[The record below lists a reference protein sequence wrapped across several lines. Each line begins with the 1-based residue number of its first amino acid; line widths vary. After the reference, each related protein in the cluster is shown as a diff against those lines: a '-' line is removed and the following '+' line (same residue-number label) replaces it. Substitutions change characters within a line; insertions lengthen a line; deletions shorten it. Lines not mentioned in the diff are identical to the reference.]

1 MEFTGY
7 FSKLEAL
14 STVALGR
21 SVERVALCETRR
33 VAEVIAHIAEISRRK
48 WALAEGYRNTFE
60 YCVRKLGLSEG
71 SVALRIQVANVSRR
85 FPQVLEA
92 LSENRIS
99 LTVAGRLAPHLRED
113 NVDGL
118 LARCAGMTKRQVE
131 EVVVELAPK
140 IPFKPSIRKRPKA
153 RSRRSE
159 DPTQSDL
166 LGHSDTPS
174 RRAVVEPATATE
186 DNYRFTV

>member
-14 STVALGR
+14 SAVALGR
-21 SVERVALCETRR
+21 SAERVALCETRR

-48 WALAEGYRNTFE
+48 WALVEGYRNTFE

-99 LTVAGRLAPHLRED
+99 LTVAGRLAPHLRKD
-113 NVDGL
+113 NFDGL
-118 LARCAGMTKRQVE
+118 LSRCAGMTKRQVE
-131 EVVVELAPK
+131 EVIVELAPK
-140 IPFKPSIRKRPKA
+140 EPFKPSIRKRPQT
-153 RSRRSE
+153 RSRNSE
-159 DPTQSDL
+159 VP
-166 LGHSDTPS
+166 H
-174 RRAVVEPATATE
+174 AVRPP
-186 DNYRFTV
+186 RP